1 MSEKTKEDQLK
12 EKLVDF
18 FEKKLSDLTTKFSE
32 DIDKIESYKND
43 YFDSVIKI
51 YREIQ
56 EEQKQ
61 LEEQEKLEKE
71 KEKEKKT
78 EEPKHEKINKK
89 KINNNNNRERPKTPL
104 GTKRNKEKEK
114 ENKHD
119 TTEIHNNKD
128 KKKLTTNTIGGGSK
142 AGKGRVPTEASKR
155 PVTGKGEVKSKTQ
168 IGKRPAMNNKKEKK
182 VKGKK
187 DTKKEEPKVEP
198 KAEQKEEPKIEEK
211 KPVVINPKYII
222 TIPEEM
228 KNNNNITAIYFVLKK
243 NYLDKKNILCIT
255 TSNSLL
261 YKNFGNNM
269 KFLLDEKKNEIQKK
283 ADEIK
288 SFLNN
293 YGDLNTYLTK
303 EFSLTKK
310 AMSSLSMFKK
320 KEEEEVL
327 KNQEL
332 PDEVGRILKCLC
344 YLLDEKFDE
353 NFNAKELFENM
364 LKNILEK
371 NEDKTFKGLLV
382 NYFNKNKFLNLTQE
396 KAENINKIINGNNNI
411 LNMIMITKMC
421 RPISLFCFLL
431 KEVYDYINLKTSDGH
446 YYYELRAKNKQLQ
459 EYLDFI
465 YLYDNNGKER
475 NPPKEEKKEEIKE
488 ETVEKTEEQNKVEVK
503 EEIKEETKEEIKEE
517 NNEKKEEIKTEET
530 KVEEESVKKE
540 EQNKEQN
547 EQPPQE

>member
-18 FEKKLSDLTTKFSE
+18 FEKKLSELTTKFTE
-32 DIDKIESYKND
+32 DIVKIELYKND

-56 EEQKQ
+56 EDQKQ
-61 LEEQEKLEKE
+61 QEEQEKLEKE
-71 KEKEKKT
+71 KEKEKKV

-104 GTKRNKEKEK
+104 GTNKLRNREKEK

-119 TTEIHNNKD
+119 ITEIHNNKD
-128 KKKLTTNTIGGGSK
+128 KKKLTINTIGGGNK

-155 PVTGKGEVKSKTQ
+155 PVTGKAEVKSKTQ
-168 IGKRPAMNNKKEKK
+168 IGKRPAMNSKKEKK
-182 VKGKK
+182 IKGKK

-198 KAEQKEEPKIEEK
+198 KEEPKVEEK
-211 KPVVINPKYII
+211 KPVVINPKYLI

-228 KNNNNITAIYFVLKK
+228 KNNNSLISIYFVLKK

-261 YKNFGNNM
+261 YKNFGNNL

-310 AMSSLSMFKK
+310 AMSSLSIFKK

-332 PDEVGRILKCLC
+332 PDEVGRILKCLY

-353 NFNAKELFENM
+353 NYNVKELFENL

-382 NYFNKNKFLNLTQE
+382 SYFNKNKFLNLTQE
-396 KAENINKIINGNNNI
+396 KAENINKIINENNNI

-475 NPPKEEKKEEIKE
+475 NPPKEEKKVIKE
-488 ETVEKTEEQNKVEVK
+488 ENVEKTEEQNKVEENK
-503 EEIKEETKEEIKEE
+503 NNEEIKEEVKEEIKEE
-517 NNEKKEEIKTEET
+517 NNEKKEENKTEET

-540 EQNKEQN
+540 DNKEQN